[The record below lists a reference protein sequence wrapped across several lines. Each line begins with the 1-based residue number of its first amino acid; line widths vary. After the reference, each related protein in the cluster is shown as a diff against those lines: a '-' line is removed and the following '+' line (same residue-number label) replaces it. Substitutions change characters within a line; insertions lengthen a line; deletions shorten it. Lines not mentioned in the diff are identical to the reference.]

1 LCSNKLNGGD
11 KMAWFTGDKLNVT
24 GTDLINQVIN
34 DSVVGDMYLNTVSAP
49 GNIYKQ
55 VVQDYWLF
63 LYNANTNS
71 NPINIELL
79 SEDAFNSQTEHDN
92 STLSVVNSDG
102 EFTDETQ
109 SATLFIGPNRLS
121 DIVILNDIPGIG
133 TTYQLY
139 IENNVLKG
147 LSGVVSNALG
157 NPQKLY
163 LWFNNNNYSIFVY
176 NPKLT
181 QYMQLGNNV
190 NSGGSTG
197 SSVYFVQD
205 PSDIS
210 NPNAYIDKTLVY
222 YEQQ

>member
-1 LCSNKLNGGD
+1 
-11 KMAWFTGDKLNVT
+11 MAWFTGDELNVT
-24 GTDLINQVIN
+24 GTDLINQVID
-34 DSVVGDMYLNTVSAP
+34 DSVVGDMYLNRVSAP

-79 SEDAFNSQTEHDN
+79 SEDDFNSQTEHDN

-190 NSGGSTG
+190 NSGGSAG
-197 SSVYFVQD
+197 SSIYFVQD

-210 NPNAYIDKTLVY
+210 NPNAYIDKTFVY
-222 YEQQ
+222 YEQ